1 MPIKM
6 VAPRKSINDEAISF
20 ALYARRSSPL
30 EFYPWLNPSFKPRT
44 GAVRNTGD
52 VGVSLMLTKA
62 LLVALCGRV
71 THLIDTETAILVE
84 SSSTTRTTKS
94 GKPSGE
100 LAALIKPTPTATPSQ
115 VVPLNAQFLFGTTY
129 HVGLLTLAEVVVRA
143 DEATDAMQAW
153 IDLVEYVQ
161 EKHKLPLVWEELVHL
176 NDVELNHL
184 LVRAGDEL
192 YFWLRY
198 QNAPVVNCIADGLYD
213 RLANQVKVDKRVP
226 TERVRTGMS
235 DLANV
240 MLDVA
245 NLRTRL
251 GGRTPS
257 APVAT
262 PSAPVVVP
270 SASAKGF
277 KGPQKRILARSVEQ
291 RVSTLLFGQTATG
304 KTECVNEVITDL
316 GWGYEHVAGKEGL
329 ADLDLFGGLTKT
341 KDGLAWVDGPIARA
355 MRRAAT
361 EPIIVFIDEFTRIR
375 QEQVNILIDL
385 LNEVPEALMLKSGV
399 TLWGTSKRGMY
410 RRVEVPQCD
419 GVFNCPA
426 ENLVVIA
433 ACNLG
438 RAYSVQSIEPA
449 LMRRLKRKIEFRYL
463 KADDEVALL
472 VEKSPVTL
480 DRKVA
485 QACVGVANQVRAM
498 SATGEVSAPLDTG
511 SLIYWTSEIAVR
523 WKSLGASARVRS
535 TAITIA
541 QEEASTIWIPAVLAP
556 DLNGQMPDAKV
567 ASMNDIIRDQFTANL

>member
-6 VAPRKSINDEAISF
+6 VSPRKSINDEAISF

-30 EFYPWLNPSFKPRT
+30 EFYPSLSPGFKPRI
-44 GAVRNTGD
+44 GAVRNSGD

-71 THLIDTETAILVE
+71 THLIDTGTAILVE
-84 SSSTTRTTKS
+84 SSSTTRTTKT

-100 LAALIKPTPTATPSQ
+100 LVALIKPTPTATPSQ
-115 VVPLNAQFLFGTTY
+115 VTPFNAQFLFGTTY
-129 HVGLLTLAEVVVRA
+129 HVGLLALAEVMIRA
-143 DEATDAMQAW
+143 EEATDALQAW
-153 IDLVEYVQ
+153 IDLVEYVRA
-161 EKHKLPLVWEELVHL
+161 KHKLPLVWDELVHVS
-176 NDVELNHL
+176 DTELNHL
-184 LVRAGDEL
+184 LVRTGDEL
-192 YFWLRY
+192 YYWLRY
-198 QNAPVVNCIADGLYD
+198 QNALATNCVADGLYD

-245 NLRTRL
+245 NLRSRM
-251 GGRTPS
+251 GRATASVPI
-257 APVAT
+257 AT
-262 PSAPVVVP
+262 PSAPLVVP
-270 SASAKGF
+270 STKGF

-341 KDGLAWVDGPIARA
+341 KEGLAWVDGPIARA
-355 MRRAAT
+355 MRRASS

-426 ENLVVIA
+426 ENLIVIA

-463 KADDEVALL
+463 KAEDEVAL
-472 VEKSPVTL
+472 VIEKSPVAL

-485 QACVGVANQVRAM
+485 QACVGVANQIRAM

-535 TAITIA
+535 TAITVA

-567 ASMNDIIRDQFTANL
+567 ASMNDIIRDQFTAQGL